1 MRDANIVVLS
11 GNLARDPE
19 LRYTTSGQAVAN
31 FTVAV
36 SKGKDKNGDDLGAD
50 FIQVTAWGKQA
61 ENIDRYLSKGAKV
74 IVTGS
79 LRVDSYESESGRKYR
94 TYVNASQVQFISTK
108 RNRDNDD
115 LAHMQEKGSGYMP
128 ETEAFGEQDVEI
140 PF

>member
-1 MRDANIVVLS
+1 MRDANVVVIS

-94 TYVNASQVQFISTK
+94 TYVNAS
-108 RNRDNDD
+108 
-115 LAHMQEKGSGYMP
+115 
-128 ETEAFGEQDVEI
+128 
-140 PF
+140 